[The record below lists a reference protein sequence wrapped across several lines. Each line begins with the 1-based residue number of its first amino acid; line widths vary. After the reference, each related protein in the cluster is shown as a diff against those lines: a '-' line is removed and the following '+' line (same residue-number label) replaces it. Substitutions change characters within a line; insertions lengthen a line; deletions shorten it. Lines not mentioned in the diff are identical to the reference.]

1 MKKEW
6 YTAKELVGLAG
17 LPNSP
22 QGVNLMARREGWE
35 NRRKRGIQGKAVE
48 YSVKSLPDDVIS
60 VLAAHET
67 PAEYVSKRQDAFLIW
82 VEAYYQLTKAEREK
96 IVKFVLREGLSKLI
110 SYIDDDNQEA
120 IDKENEEV
128 LHKLKSPPE
137 ST

>member
-35 NRRKRGIQGKAVE
+35 NCRKRGVQGKAVE
-48 YSVKSLPDDVIS
+48 YSVKSLPEEVVS
-60 VLAAHET
+60 VLAAHEP
-67 PAEYVSKRQDAFLIW
+67 PAEYLSKRQDAFLIW
-82 VEAYYQLTKAEREK
+82 VEAYYQLTKSEREK
-96 IVKFVLREGLSKLI
+96 IVKFVLREGLAKLI
-110 SYIDDDNQEA
+110 SYIDADNQEE
-120 IDKENEEV
+120 IERENEEV
-128 LHKLKSPPE
+128 VQKLKSPPE